1 MAFLLPLGKI
11 FFENIDPVAS
21 PNTPKTPIIVLYK
34 ITYYLSQPNFTVN
47 IPEVLEAWAIEY
59 PLWMAPI
66 PKQSAYI
73 INEKILGLT
82 SSIFWVASTLRK
94 C

>member
-11 FFENIDPVAS
+11 FFEKIDPVAS
-21 PNTPKTPIIVLYK
+21 PNTPETPIIVLYK

-47 IPEVLEAWAIEY
+47 IPEVLEAWAIAY

-82 SSIFWVASTLRK
+82 SSIFWVASTLRN